1 MTECPYKVLGLT
13 NKRDASASEVK
24 AAYRE
29 LVLRYH
35 PDKFANATAEE
46 QSRAKAKFQQVAAA
60 FETLGDRSRRQRYDL
75 HGHPGQHKGGGG
87 GGYDPYQGYTWN
99 RKAYYKE
106 PYWYRFT
113 KSKREAGS
121 GSGSNFFFSLRSFFS
136 PLRNLSRLRLQRN
149 EVGVLIFG
157 LFVLGGAGSLF
168 GTGSD
173 LSEDPLTSMWN
184 RHNKGKLY
192 KDAVAKKS
200 QEGQERRKKTK
211 EQRK

>member
-75 HGHPGQHKGGGG
+75 HGHPGQHKG
-87 GGYDPYQGYTWN
+87 
-99 RKAYYKE
+99 
-106 PYWYRFT
+106 
-113 KSKREAGS
+113 
-121 GSGSNFFFSLRSFFS
+121 
-136 PLRNLSRLRLQRN
+136 
-149 EVGVLIFG
+149 
-157 LFVLGGAGSLF
+157 
-168 GTGSD
+168 
-173 LSEDPLTSMWN
+173 
-184 RHNKGKLY
+184 
-192 KDAVAKKS
+192 
-200 QEGQERRKKTK
+200 
-211 EQRK
+211 